1 MVSTN
6 AVQAAQSTLGAY
18 TQGAP
23 VAVPVDPFAI
33 ARSLGI
39 NVYEAT
45 LPNTLSGM
53 IGRMHESGEI
63 DIVVNTEHAPVRQR
77 FTVAHELGHYFAIMA
92 DPKRSDAP
100 FIHRRDQLAA
110 CGTSQEEIFANQ
122 FAAELLMP
130 GSEVKRLRA
139 TGMDTPRLASHFK
152 VSFDAMN
159 NRLKNLGV
167 I

>member
-1 MVSTN
+1 MPSMT
-6 AVQAAQSTLGAY
+6 AMQAAQSTLAAY
-18 TQGAP
+18 TQGNP
-23 VAVPVDPFAI
+23 VSLPVDPIAI

-39 NVYEAT
+39 NVYEAAM
-45 LPNTLSGM
+45 PNTLSGM
-53 IGRMHESGEI
+53 IGRMRESGEI

-92 DPKRSDAP
+92 DPARAEAP

-130 GSEVKRLRA
+130 ATEVRRLRQ
-139 TGMDTPRLASHFK
+139 TGMDTTRLASHFR
-152 VSFDAMN
+152 VSYDAMT
-159 NRLKNLGV
+159 NRLKNLGL